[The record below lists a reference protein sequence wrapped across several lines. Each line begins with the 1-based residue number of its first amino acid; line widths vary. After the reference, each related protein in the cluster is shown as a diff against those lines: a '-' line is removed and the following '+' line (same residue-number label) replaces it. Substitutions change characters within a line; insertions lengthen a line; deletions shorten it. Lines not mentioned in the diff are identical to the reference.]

1 MDKTIFDSILN
12 ELEHDANGYIGFDAN
27 GIETDDPC
35 VAFTDYLLAEYKDKV
50 TSVEADPVYNTKA
63 LAVSYKGKVIEI
75 TDSIQ
80 DNNVDYREIYFTDS
94 KEGNLDLDP
103 VVLGQETKM
112 SDNRSGGGIG
122 LGTLLFIIFLVLKL
136 CGVIAWSW
144 WWVTAPLWIP
154 ILLIIIFSIIIKI
167 LD

>member
-1 MDKTIFDSILN
+1 
-12 ELEHDANGYIGFDAN
+12 
-27 GIETDDPC
+27 
-35 VAFTDYLLAEYKDKV
+35 
-50 TSVEADPVYNTKA
+50 
-63 LAVSYKGKVIEI
+63 
-75 TDSIQ
+75 
-80 DNNVDYREIYFTDS
+80 
-94 KEGNLDLDP
+94 
-103 VVLGQETKM
+103 M

-154 ILLIIIFSIIIKI
+154 ILLIIILSIIIKI